1 MTCSE
6 CICASPSATAS
17 ASVARFR
24 TVALV
29 GPPNSGKTTLFNR
42 LTGLRQKVGNY
53 PGVTVEQHVGFIK
66 GAGGE
71 DITIIDL
78 PGVYSLKPR
87 SEDARVAVN
96 VLHGRMPGTPKPD
109 GILLV
114 LDATNLR
121 RQLALTAQIVDLG
134 IPVLVILNMAD
145 SFREHGGE
153 VNALRLA
160 RELGAPVV
168 LASASNGEGTTAICE
183 FLESAPKRPAQTV
196 LPVLQDVPACQAWAR
211 RVSESAGYRRPL
223 PHALTQR
230 LDRACLD
237 RIWGPVIFVV
247 VVLAVFQSI
256 FLVGQP
262 LSNLLQ
268 YGLQKLGGLLASGLS
283 DGVVKSILIDGG
295 WTGVSAVLIFLPQI
309 MFLFLVIGI
318 LEDSGY
324 LARAAVLAD
333 QTMGKVGLN
342 GKAFIPLLSAY
353 ACAVPA
359 IMATRTIESRRD
371 RLATILIAPFMTCSA
386 RLPVYTMI
394 IAAFLPDRRIA
405 GVLFGWRAAAM
416 LGLYLLGFAIAVLT
430 AWLLKASV
438 LKSRD
443 THFVMELPPYRWPT
457 PMSLGLRVIDRA
469 KAFVF
474 RAGTVILVVSL
485 ILAALAHVPFHR
497 GESAESVTLQNSA
510 IGALGRLV
518 EPTIAPLGLDW
529 RIGIG
534 LVTSLAARETI
545 IGTLGT
551 LYGVDRGSHNLALQQ
566 ALRRELTPASAVAL
580 VIFFALAM
588 QCISTIAVVRRE
600 TNSWKWATLQFVYMG
615 VVAYAAAY
623 AGYLVARWLFG

>member
-1 MTCSE
+1 LTCSE
-6 CICASPSATAS
+6 CICASPSTVAPAS
-17 ASVARFR
+17 AARFR
-24 TVALV
+24 TVALI

-42 LTGLRQKVGNY
+42 LTGMRQKVGNY

-66 GAGGE
+66 TTGGE
-71 DITIIDL
+71 DIQIIDL
-78 PGVYSLKPR
+78 PGLYSLKPR

-96 VLHGRMPGTPKPD
+96 VLQGRMPGTPKPD

-114 LDATNLR
+114 LDATNMR
-121 RQLALTAQIVDLG
+121 RQLALTAQVVDLG
-134 IPVLVILNMAD
+134 IPTLVILNMAD
-145 SFREHGGE
+145 SFRQHGGE
-153 VNALRLA
+153 VDALKLA
-160 RELGAPVV
+160 RELGSPVV

-183 FLESAPKRPAQTV
+183 FLDSAPKRLTQNTV
-196 LPVLQDVPACQAWAR
+196 LPVWQDIPACQAWAR
-211 RVSESAGYRRPL
+211 RVSDSAGYRRPL

-230 LDRACLD
+230 IDSVCLH
-237 RIWGPVIFVV
+237 RIWGPVIFAAI
-247 VVLAVFQSI
+247 VLAVFQSI

-262 LSNLLQ
+262 LSDLLQ
-268 YGLQKLGGLLASGLS
+268 HGLQRLGAFASSALPN
-283 DGVVKSILIDGG
+283 GVVKSILIDGG
-295 WTGVSAVLIFLPQI
+295 WTGVAAVLVFLPQI

-333 QTMGKVGLN
+333 RTMAKVGLN

-359 IMATRTIESRRD
+359 IMATRTIESKRD

-457 PMSLGLRVIDRA
+457 PISLGLRVIDRA

-474 RAGTVILVVSL
+474 RAGTVILLVSL
-485 ILAALAHVPFHR
+485 ILAALAQIPVHR
-497 GESAESVTLQNSA
+497 GEPVTLQNSA
-510 IGALGRLV
+510 IGAVGRMV
-518 EPTIAPLGLDW
+518 EPTISPLGLDS
-529 RIGIG
+529 RIGVG

-551 LYGVDRGSHNLALQQ
+551 LYGVDRDSHNLALQQ

-600 TNSWKWATLQFVYMG
+600 TNSWKWATLQFAYMG
-615 VVAYAAAY
+615 IVAYAAAY
-623 AGYLVARWLFG
+623 AGYVVAGRLFS